1 MRLQHEAL
9 SNNTKILLMNFLPRY
24 LFQSA
29 ILRSGKDPKT
39 CAEGVAKNLSRGK
52 VKDIEAKSCYC
63 CVGEGR
69 VAFIVEA
76 PSQDALLETLQEQL
90 DVPIA
95 AISEV
100 QEVTSPK

>member
-1 MRLQHEAL
+1 
-9 SNNTKILLMNFLPRY
+9 MNFLPRY
-24 LFQSA
+24 LVQSA
-29 ILRSGKDPKT
+29 ILRSGKDPRA

-63 CVGEGR
+63 CGGEGR

-100 QEVTSPK
+100 QEVNPTAT